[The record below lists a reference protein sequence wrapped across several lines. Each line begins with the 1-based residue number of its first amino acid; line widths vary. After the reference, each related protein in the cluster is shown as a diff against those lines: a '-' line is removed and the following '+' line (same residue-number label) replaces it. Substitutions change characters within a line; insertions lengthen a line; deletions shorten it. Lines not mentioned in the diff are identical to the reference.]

1 MALAHRPWH
10 KPETVFGFL
19 SKNKDTLDMSRLTAN
34 ERRFVK
40 ATFEKYGL
48 APPADNANVT
58 QEQFVKDY
66 IRVQGSKA
74 VGAGYME
81 VPWIL
86 GELDSKHA
94 SLRETAWWIAGRHPE
109 WGGQLAGYF
118 AEQLKRADKL
128 SAEDRIELIGR
139 LVKFAGNAEIQKAIA
154 SALTD
159 SPKSGK
165 LLALHVIARSG
176 QKAMPDVWKS
186 ALTAAAKTMDDRELV
201 QDALEAIRRVP
212 VTAAEFEQIVNALPR
227 AALWPAGVV
236 PDDYRLAILSARPP
250 ATPIDK
256 SLAEYLVSKVRR
268 DVAPEQRGAAVEALT
283 RAAMTP
289 EELIALTG
297 ALGSVSPFD
306 LARLLPIYA
315 KSKDQKVGLALITA
329 LTDPKVRPAIR
340 VEQVKPI
347 LDKYPKPVR
356 DEAEKL
362 YALLAEARKDETV
375 KLERLVKELPA
386 GDVRRGQVVFNG
398 TKAQCAACHKIGY
411 KGGLVGPDLTRIGN
425 IRTERDLLESIV
437 FPSASFVRSYEP
449 VRIVTLDGRTF
460 SGILKSETPDEVVL
474 TIAAD
479 KEERIPRADVESMTP
494 SSVSVMPA
502 GLDQQLS
509 SQELADLVA
518 FLKASK

>member
-1 MALAHRPWH
+1 
-10 KPETVFGFL
+10 
-19 SKNKDTLDMSRLTAN
+19 
-34 ERRFVK
+34 
-40 ATFEKYGL
+40 
-48 APPADNANVT
+48 
-58 QEQFVKDY
+58 
-66 IRVQGSKA
+66 
-74 VGAGYME
+74 
-81 VPWIL
+81 
-86 GELDSKHA
+86 
-94 SLRETAWWIAGRHPE
+94 
-109 WGGQLAGYF
+109 
-118 AEQLKRADKL
+118 
-128 SAEDRIELIGR
+128 
-139 LVKFAGNAEIQKAIA
+139 
-154 SALTD
+154 
-159 SPKSGK
+159 
-165 LLALHVIARSG
+165 
-176 QKAMPDVWKS
+176 
-186 ALTAAAKTMDDRELV
+186 
-201 QDALEAIRRVP
+201 
-212 VTAAEFEQIVNALPR
+212 
-227 AALWPAGVV
+227 V

-283 RAAMTP
+283 RATMAP

-362 YALLAEARKDETV
+362 YALLAEARKDETA